1 MRVGTRNHHLARFD
15 GLAQGF
21 KKTALKFW
29 QLIHEQD
36 PVMGQ

>member
-29 QLIHEQD
+29 QFIHEQD